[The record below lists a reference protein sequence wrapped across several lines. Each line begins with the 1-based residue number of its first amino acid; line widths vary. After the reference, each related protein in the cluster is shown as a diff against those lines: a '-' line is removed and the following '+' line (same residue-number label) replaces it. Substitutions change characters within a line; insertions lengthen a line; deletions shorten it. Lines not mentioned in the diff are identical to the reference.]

1 MFEFKVVR
9 ESEGEEAKLQEGA
22 EQMMSKRY
30 GQQER
35 SSQLK
40 RVVLVY
46 SIKSRQFVKWREI
59 ED

>member
-1 MFEFKVVR
+1 
-9 ESEGEEAKLQEGA
+9 
-22 EQMMSKRY
+22 MMSKRY